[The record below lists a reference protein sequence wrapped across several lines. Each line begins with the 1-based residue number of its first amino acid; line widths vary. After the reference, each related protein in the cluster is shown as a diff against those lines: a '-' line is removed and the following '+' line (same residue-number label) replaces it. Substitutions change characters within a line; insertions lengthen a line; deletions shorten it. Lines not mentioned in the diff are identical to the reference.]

1 MTQPLFLRGAAA
13 SVVLFGPHF
22 VAALNA
28 AAELVGVD
36 IAWLGLPVPVNKA
49 AASLTAAGAWLLIR
63 ARHSRYGGAAWCA
76 AGLTIAGTVLLL
88 QVGETARTAA
98 TLLLTGAGAW
108 LCAQLAADA
117 GVPLWQGRL
126 HQTVH
131 RWDKKSLTACVVV
144 LAGHTLAATAEFW
157 LTKLGPAVAD
167 QTEQTNALGL
177 HNPAMIAAQAL
188 AAGVREEFPL
198 LALPAALMAAARRP
212 VWQILLV
219 VCVLRIVP
227 HAYLGSSALGAAV
240 FAGAGLWMYRV
251 THQIGPVIIGHT
263 LFNALAL
270 FGGLTG
276 RLGLMVSMGAAWL
289 LLPAVLD
296 DASPRWLRK
305 MFPDKRTA
313 RDRPSNA
320 KEPVL

>member
-1 MTQPLFLRGAAA
+1 MTRSLFLRGAAA
-13 SVVLFGPHF
+13 LVVLFGPHF

-49 AASLTAAGAWLLIR
+49 AVSLTAAGAWLLIR
-63 ARHSRYGGAAWCA
+63 ARHSQYGGAAWCA
-76 AGLTIAGTVLLL
+76 AGLAVAGAVLLL
-88 QVGETARTAA
+88 QAGEAARTAA
-98 TLLLTGAGAW
+98 TLLLAGAGAW

-126 HQTVH
+126 HQAVR
-131 RWDKKSLTACVVV
+131 RWDKKSLAACVVV

-157 LTKLGPAVAD
+157 LGKLGPGPAD
-167 QTEQTNALGL
+167 QAEQTSALGL
-177 HNPAMIAAQAL
+177 HDPVMIAAQAL

-240 FAGAGLWMYRV
+240 FAAAALWMYRV
-251 THQIGPVIIGHT
+251 THQIGPIIIGHT

-296 DASPRWLRK
+296 DASPRWLRR
-305 MFPDKRTA
+305 MFPDKRAVSRSST
-313 RDRPSNA
+313 
-320 KEPVL
+320 